1 MGKHPHPLKSLRA
14 IALEH
19 GTTGQPD
26 LASMALE
33 LGRVVHRDASALA
46 TGLARLC
53 APRHG
58 LRRWLLAERSKPA
71 INVLV
76 MAWPANH
83 RTPVHD
89 HAGLWGLEMTLIG
102 ALEVESFARDPI
114 SGDLRMRGR
123 DWLGPGDGTWF
134 EGEQNHVHRCR
145 NLSKQAT
152 ALTLHVYGGEL
163 AEYFAYE
170 QVEPT
175 GPWMARP
182 RRSAIAGRLT
192 Y

>member
-1 MGKHPHPLKSLRA
+1 MGKHPHPLKTLRT

-33 LGRVVHRDASALA
+33 LGRVVHRDVSALA
-46 TGLARLC
+46 SGPATLSGQQ
-53 APRHG
+53 HG
-58 LRRWLLAERSKPA
+58 LQRWLLAERSKPA

-76 MAWPANH
+76 MASPASQ

-89 HAGLWGLEMTLIG
+89 HAGLWGLEMTPVG
-102 ALEVESFARDPI
+102 ALEVESFTREPV
-114 SGDLRMRGR
+114 SGDLHVHGR
-123 DWLGPGDGTWF
+123 DWLGPGDGTWL
-134 EGEQNHVHRCR
+134 EGAQHHVHRCR

-163 AEYFAYE
+163 AEYFGYE
-170 QVEPT
+170 QVEPA
-175 GPWMARP
+175 GPWLARP
-182 RRSAIAGRLT
+182 QRSAVSGRLP